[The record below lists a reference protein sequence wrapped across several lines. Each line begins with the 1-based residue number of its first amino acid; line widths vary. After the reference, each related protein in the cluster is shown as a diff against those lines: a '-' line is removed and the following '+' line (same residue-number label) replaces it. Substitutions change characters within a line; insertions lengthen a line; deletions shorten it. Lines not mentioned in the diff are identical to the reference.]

1 VTSHDDGHH
10 AAGPS
15 RPGSVILDL
24 GPGTGALVL
33 YTGPDLAGAE
43 IQISPQAL
51 PARRT
56 HAQVRQRHGQPRD
69 RSDAHIRYA
78 AVFPAL
84 PAGRYTIW
92 HDADTP
98 AGTLTITGGQVTE
111 RHWPLPTGRG
121 QPPCRAT
128 DRTLLNDTRD
138 SPHER

>member
-1 VTSHDDGHH
+1 VTSQGHGH
-10 AAGPS
+10 QAAGPS
-15 RPGSVILDL
+15 GPGSVILDI

-43 IQISPQAL
+43 IEISPHAR

-56 HAQVRQRHGQPRD
+56 HAQVRQRHGQPRNS
-69 RSDAHIRYA
+69 SDAYIRYA

-92 HDADTP
+92 HDANIP

-111 RHWPLPTGRG
+111 RRWPAPNRPRPNPREAPLT
-121 QPPCRAT
+121 
-128 DRTLLNDTRD
+128 
-138 SPHER
+138 